1 MSHLHKMSTTAGL
14 GSGDYVAVNGGAV
27 AALLLGLASAL
38 VLLEPFLLVIPL
50 ACVVDSFMA
59 WRQIRSSNNTQ
70 TGKSLI
76 AIGLVC
82 ALGFGGFVLVR
93 QATEEMRT
101 REDRTAI
108 AGVVSEIGDKTRAG
122 DYPGLYDL
130 FSDRFRSSVPLELF
144 EERMASIRESDL
156 YGKLTDTTWNGLVEF
171 QTDSTT
177 GIRYATARINFN
189 VEKSEQP
196 FPVTL
201 AMSRSEAGWRV
212 ENIPEIFPPQQ
223 PPSQE

>member
-1 MSHLHKMSTTAGL
+1 M
-14 GSGDYVAVNGGAV
+14 
-27 AALLLGLASAL
+27 
-38 VLLEPFLLVIPL
+38 LLEPFLLVIPL
-50 ACVVDSFMA
+50 ACVVVSFMA
-59 WRQIRSSNNTQ
+59 WRQIRSSNHTQ

-82 ALGFGGFVLVR
+82 ALGFGGFVLAR

-108 AGVVSEIGDKTRAG
+108 AAVIAQIGEKTREGEFA
-122 DYPGLYDL
+122 GLYDL
-130 FSDRFRSSVPLELF
+130 FSDRFRTSVPRELF
-144 EERMASIRESDL
+144 DERMASIRQSDL

-189 VEKSEQP
+189 VEKADQP

-201 AMSRSEAGWRV
+201 SMSRGDGGWRI
-212 ENIPEIFPPQQ
+212 ENIPEIFPPEPAPRQQ
-223 PPSQE
+223 